1 MGYIITHTSPD
12 WDAIGYAWL
21 MQRYGGATDMDVRFV
36 NTGAPDADLLASA
49 YSVGDT
55 GREYDPAR
63 RRFDHHHLTGAEANA
78 TCATLQTAQ
87 WLVLSRP
94 DVDLTPI
101 WSIVDLIYAGDT
113 GKPEANQSRAIG
125 IHALLS
131 AVKATRRFD
140 DAGLLRF
147 GYDILD
153 LLADGLTARDIARR
167 TLADHTVYTSAD
179 GLVVGLLNAP
189 QGATFAAHEA
199 GARLVVFASDLPGP
213 TYARGI
219 MRGGEGQDVHVG
231 HLISWLCNDYE
242 CGLPNITEPVYEE
255 IATWYRHEAGFFA
268 GKGTA
273 KAPCAEPMQCG
284 LIEVAAAIDSAW
296 IREAA

>member
-1 MGYIITHTSPD
+1 MEYVITHTSPD

-21 MQRYGGATDMDVRFV
+21 MQRYGGASDMPVRFV
-36 NTGAPDADLLASA
+36 NTGAPDAELLASA

-55 GREYDPAR
+55 GRDYDPAR
-63 RRFDHHHLTGAEANA
+63 RRFDHHHLPGADANA

-94 DVDLTPI
+94 DIDFTPI
-101 WSIVDLIYAGDT
+101 WPIVELIYAGDT
-113 GKPEANQSRAIG
+113 GKPEANESRRIG

-131 AVKATRRFD
+131 ATKAMHPTD
-140 DAGLLRF
+140 KQLLDF
-147 GYDILD
+147 GFDILD
-153 LLADGLTARDIARR
+153 RLAAHLNAASTARR

-179 GLVVGLLNAP
+179 GLVVALLNAP

-231 HLISWLCNDYE
+231 HLISWICNDYE

-255 IATWYRHEAGFFA
+255 LATWYRHEAGFFA

-284 LIEVAAAIDSAW
+284 LIEVAAAIDAAW
-296 IREAA
+296 IREAK